1 MSASSGRG
9 SAADRR
15 ALVERGCGGEDAG
28 SLQPYPGWEYDR
40 ARENASC
47 FHCGRR
53 GHYSD
58 KCPAKREGYR
68 RVWLAVKFHEKE
80 EAKRSALKA
89 KWCGDTK
96 RWYTFR
102 SLGFTKRHFSKWRPC
117 YA

>member
-1 MSASSGRG
+1 M
-9 SAADRR
+9 
-15 ALVERGCGGEDAG
+15 
-28 SLQPYPGWEYDR
+28 
-40 ARENASC
+40 
-47 FHCGRR
+47 
-53 GHYSD
+53 
-58 KCPAKREGYR
+58 
-68 RVWLAVKFHEKE
+68 WLAVKFHEKE